1 MRKVWMLGFL
11 TLAACQPETPEVP
24 AAPVVQEA
32 VPVSAPVTAPQ
43 AVSAAEAPV
52 VPAVQPAA
60 VPAVRT
66 APPKAVQAAAEK
78 PQATVAPQVAALP
91 GASEPQKVAEPVPV
105 VAPSPQPVVSEADT
119 LALAKKKNCFA
130 CHALDKKVV
139 GPAWKDVAAKYRAD
153 GGAQAYLEAKMIKG
167 GKGVWGSVAMPPQP
181 ALSAGESAQLAR
193 FILGLK

>member
-1 MRKVWMLGFL
+1 MRKVWMLGLL

-32 VPVSAPVTAPQ
+32 VP
-43 AVSAAEAPV
+43 AAEAS
-52 VPAVQPAA
+52 AVQQAA

-66 APPKAVQAAAEK
+66 APPKAVQAVAEK
-78 PQATVAPQVAALP
+78 PQATVAPQVTALS
-91 GASEPQKVAEPVPV
+91 GASEPQKVAEPMPV
-105 VAPSPQPVVSEADT
+105 VAPSLQPVVSEADA